1 MLNLIDL
8 LKWFIWLVV
17 RYRFTPCLYIR
28 SNRMALMRKCKQRLS
43 VFLVQIDTDIHVSR
57 ILVNVHVSVANL
69 SRLYTMD
76 YSNLKTA
83 ARKGKIRGRKSLS
96 LSLPLS
102 AFMRVSLLAHLLH
115 PNEDLGIY
123 IWNVSREKGNNCAKI
138 KRLFK
143 DVTGNGIIYKNVAA
157 YIVNQISDLARENNR
172 IMLKHK
178 FILSWIIFWNEN
190 YEIFIINM
198 SRKFEKRLY
207 N

>member
-96 LSLPLS
+96 LSPS
-102 AFMRVSLLAHLLH
+102 
-115 PNEDLGIY
+115 LGIHASQP
-123 IWNVSREKGNNCAKI
+123 SRPPLASEWRSWHLYL
-138 KRLFK
+138 KRL
-143 DVTGNGIIYKNVAA
+143 
-157 YIVNQISDLARENNR
+157 
-172 IMLKHK
+172 
-178 FILSWIIFWNEN
+178 
-190 YEIFIINM
+190 
-198 SRKFEKRLY
+198 SRKRK
-207 N
+207 